1 MNLLKIPADDSLL
14 QEQHFLIRKAIPR
27 QKDVNENSNERVR
40 AHNGERERTH
50 IQTDGFAKSVR
61 GVKITKRRVG
71 GGGGGAKRKAT
82 KIKRASAVIT
92 KTEQTRERGSP
103 LL

>member
-40 AHNGERERTH
+40 AHNGERARTH

-61 GVKITKRRVG
+61 GVKITKRCVVG
-71 GGGGGAKRKAT
+71 GVGERK
-82 KIKRASAVIT
+82 
-92 KTEQTRERGSP
+92 ERQQK
-103 LL
+103 